1 MRIIELNKFVVK
13 CYEMNQ
19 RKFPKALRKD
29 EDMEGSLSEE
39 EDQHFSDFKEVI

>member
-1 MRIIELNKFVVK
+1 
-13 CYEMNQ
+13 MNQ

-39 EDQHFSDFKEVI
+39 EENRYIFNNEEELKTVCYFCL